1 MSSTVILD
9 DVIHR
14 DSLKS
19 LQSDN
24 IKALQAHND
33 NTGKTNFNEKWY
45 SLNEDHLFK
54 DICTSFL
61 QLASSYFDLSSCIGY
76 EFWTQN
82 NTRPSR
88 RHLDKDQQ
96 LLEEKGIYSFP
107 LCSIIYYIFVDAN
120 LVGGKLD
127 IEDDII
133 ITPKTNRMII
143 FPPGRY
149 HYVQPFQGQRVSLLI
164 NPWNKTLNNS
174 T

>member
-14 DSLKS
+14 DSLNS
-19 LQSDN
+19 LQSDFFSKIRDN
-24 IKALQAHND
+24 PIK
-33 NTGKTNFNEKWY
+33 EKWY
-45 SLNEDHLFK
+45 SYDEDHLFK
-54 DICTSFL
+54 DICTPFL
-61 QLASSYFDLSSCIGY
+61 QLANSYFDLSSCTGY
-76 EFWTQN
+76 EFWIQN
-82 NTRPSR
+82 NSRPSR
-88 RHLDKDQQ
+88 RRLDKDQQ
-96 LLEEKGIYSFP
+96 LLKEKGIYSFP
-107 LCSIIYYIFVDAN
+107 LCSIIYYIFVDEN

-164 NPWNKTLNNS
+164 NPWDKS
-174 T
+174 KYSI

>member
-14 DSLKS
+14 DSLNS
-19 LQSDN
+19 LQSDFFSKIRDN
-24 IKALQAHND
+24 PIK
-33 NTGKTNFNEKWY
+33 EKWY
-45 SLNEDHLFK
+45 SYDEDHLFK
-54 DICTSFL
+54 DICTPFL
-61 QLASSYFDLSSCIGY
+61 QLANSYFDLSSCTGY
-76 EFWTQN
+76 DFWIQN
-82 NTRPSR
+82 NRRPSR

-96 LLEEKGIYSFP
+96 LLKEKGIYSFP
-107 LCSIIYYIFVDAN
+107 ICSIIYYISVDEN

-164 NPWNKTLNNS
+164 NPWDKS
-174 T
+174 KYSI

>member
-14 DSLKS
+14 DSLNS
-19 LQSDN
+19 LQSDFFSKIRDN
-24 IKALQAHND
+24 PIK
-33 NTGKTNFNEKWY
+33 EKWY
-45 SLNEDHLFK
+45 SYDEDHLFK
-54 DICTSFL
+54 DICTPFL
-61 QLASSYFDLSSCIGY
+61 QLANSYFDLSSCTGY
-76 EFWTQN
+76 EFWIQN
-82 NTRPSR
+82 NRRPSR

-96 LLEEKGIYSFP
+96 LLKEKGIYSFP
-107 LCSIIYYIFVDAN
+107 LCSIIYYISVDEN

-164 NPWNKTLNNS
+164 NPWDKS
-174 T
+174 KYSI

>member
-14 DSLKS
+14 DSLNS
-19 LQSDN
+19 LQSDFFSKIRDN
-24 IKALQAHND
+24 PIK
-33 NTGKTNFNEKWY
+33 EKWY
-45 SLNEDHLFK
+45 SYDEDHLFK
-54 DICTSFL
+54 DICTPFL
-61 QLASSYFDLSSCIGY
+61 QLANSYFDLSSCTGY
-76 EFWTQN
+76 EFWIQN
-82 NTRPSR
+82 NSRPSR

-96 LLEEKGIYSFP
+96 LLKEKGIYSFP
-107 LCSIIYYIFVDAN
+107 LCSIIYYISVDEN

-164 NPWNKTLNNS
+164 NPWDKS
-174 T
+174 KYSI